1 MTVSW
6 TSETEFTSRNGAQ
19 VTQHPLPGAEPRRLE
34 RLRQV
39 PFEVVLDRHR
49 GVTELGRDAI
59 PKVVRFR

>member
-1 MTVSW
+1 MAIDGRIAPISAGY
-6 TSETEFTSRNGAQ
+6 SDDPDAALRA
-19 VTQHPLPGAEPRRLE
+19 LE

-59 PKVVRFR
+59 PKVVRFRW